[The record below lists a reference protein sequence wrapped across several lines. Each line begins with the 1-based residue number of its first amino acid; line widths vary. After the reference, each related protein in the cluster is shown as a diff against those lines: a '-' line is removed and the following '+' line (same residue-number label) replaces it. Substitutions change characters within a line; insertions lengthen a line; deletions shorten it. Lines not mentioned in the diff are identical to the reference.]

1 MQRKNMDKL
10 KALILEKFQCLGCG
24 NCCELANGYV
34 YARPEEAVCIAKYL
48 EMDIIAFLQK
58 YTLKENGW
66 LILSSAKFRANCFLD
81 EHKKCQIYEVRPKNC
96 RTYPDW
102 FSVWKNYETFLKETE
117 FCPGLK
123 KVFMDLHKIFTEDF
137 GDINNIDSKRFEK

>member
-10 KALILEKFQCLGCG
+10 KEKILKNFKCLGCG
-24 NCCELANGYV
+24 HCCELEGGYV
-34 YARPEEAVCIAKYL
+34 YARPEEAERIAKYL
-48 EMDIIAFLQK
+48 GLDMVTFLKQN
-58 YTLKENGW
+58 TLKENGW
-66 LILSSAKFRANCFLD
+66 LILSSPRFKPACFLD
-81 EHKKCQIYEVRPKNC
+81 KNKCCQIYEVRPKNC

-123 KVFMDLHKIFTEDF
+123 RAYDGLHKIFTEDF